1 MGRRTRSVRLLAFL
15 YVVVL
20 VGAFLP
26 SGVRHLLGHAVRGEL
41 EPHAHLTVHTHP
53 GGRPHAHLS
62 SAPDALHA
70 VSPGVGWGLEPIAG
84 VDPAA
89 HEGGHPGIDAVDV
102 GDMHPAPPGGS
113 PGPVVAPDPI
123 LETSPPLIVRLPSIP
138 RDGPVPDPDASPDAP
153 PPRWS

>member
-1 MGRRTRSVRLLAFL
+1 MGRRTRSVRLLAVL

-53 GGRPHAHLS
+53 GGRPHVHPS

-70 VSPGVGWGLEPIAG
+70 ATAPVGWGLR
-84 VDPAA
+84 PAA
-89 HEGGHPGIDAVDV
+89 TADRATHEGDHPGLDAVEA
-102 GDMHPAPPGGS
+102 GDLHLAPPGVS
-113 PGPVVAPDPI
+113 PGPVVAPDP
-123 LETSPPLIVRLPSIP
+123 LAATLPPLIVRSSSILG
-138 RDGPVPDPDASPDAP
+138 DGPVPDPDISPDAP